1 MAKIIERWKIWF
13 IISALLIIPGIYGLF
28 SWGLNFGI
36 DFAGGTILEM
46 QFPNNGKVD
55 IQAVK
60 DVFESKE
67 IKNPQ
72 VSMTS
77 TNSFLART
85 HVIDNAKLQEL
96 RDEFK
101 NKIGDENELR
111 YETVSPTISGNLSWK
126 TPFYALGYPLIT
138 LGIPFPLDYITKA
151 LAAVLWASI
160 MIILYIAWAFR
171 SVPRPL
177 SSWKFGMAAILALI
191 HDLLFV
197 IGAFAIL
204 GHFKGVEV
212 DNLFITALLTILG
225 FSVHDTIVVFDRIRE
240 NLKTTSGDLL
250 YITNKSISETMSRSL
265 NTSATVLFTLLALL
279 LFGGMSIF
287 WFVFALFIGI
297 ITGTYSS
304 IFIASVIVYLWH
316 RKVKV

>member
-1 MAKIIERWKIWF
+1 MLKIIEKWKIWF
-13 IISALLIIPGIYGLF
+13 IISALLILPGVYGLF
-28 SWGLNFGI
+28 AWGLNFGI
-36 DFAGGTILEM
+36 DFAGGTIIEM
-46 QFPNNGKVD
+46 QFPKNNNVD
-55 IQAVK
+55 INIVRS
-60 DVFESKE
+60 VFESKE
-67 IKNPQ
+67 VKNPQ

-77 TNSFLART
+77 GNSFLART
-85 HVIDNAKLQEL
+85 HIIDNAKLQEL

-101 NKIGDENELR
+101 IKIGENKELR
-111 YETVSPTISGNLSWK
+111 YESVGPTISKDLTRK
-126 TPFYALGYPLIT
+126 AIIALILASLMIV
-138 LGIPFPLDYITKA
+138 IYI
-151 LAAVLWASI
+151 S
-160 MIILYIAWAFR
+160 WAFR
-171 SVPRPL
+171 SVPKPL

-250 YITNKSISETMSRSL
+250 FITNKSISETMSRSL
-265 NTSATVLFTLLALL
+265 NTSATVMFTLLALL
-279 LFGGMSIF
+279 LFGGSSIF

-297 ITGTYSS
+297 VTGTYSS

-316 RKVKV
+316 KKVKV